1 MTIEIENWEP
11 PRLPVNTAQTRL
23 GLFLLLPFFRIGAP
37 RSPRLIPSSFQQGKK
52 EEKEEEKRR
61 KIGLN
66 SGERRMQ
73 CAIIITHDACNPSRR
88 RCSHADTLSAGSTD
102 LSPSPFS
109 LLRAHITDPLAKMRY
124 PIPAVMIDIVC
135 RGEKRRREPLAR
147 VT

>member
-1 MTIEIENWEP
+1 
-11 PRLPVNTAQTRL
+11 
-23 GLFLLLPFFRIGAP
+23 
-37 RSPRLIPSSFQQGKK
+37 
-52 EEKEEEKRR
+52 
-61 KIGLN
+61 
-66 SGERRMQ
+66 MQ

-147 VT
+147 SLESLNPQRYIEDSISLGKEGAKGSIFRRSIHERYKRDIWQANTERSKNK

>member
-1 MTIEIENWEP
+1 
-11 PRLPVNTAQTRL
+11 
-23 GLFLLLPFFRIGAP
+23 
-37 RSPRLIPSSFQQGKK
+37 
-52 EEKEEEKRR
+52 
-61 KIGLN
+61 
-66 SGERRMQ
+66 MQ

-109 LLRAHITDPLAKMRY
+109 LLRAHITDPLAKTRY